1 MKANQREKMRVKQCG
16 SKNFAEVIAEN
27 TAEREYLAGVVAE
40 EQQRPSRGWC
50 KEYLTTIAKAEKIV
64 EGYNHANKPTQSSN
78 QAD

>member
-1 MKANQREKMRVKQCG
+1 MRINSYG
-16 SKNFAEVIAEN
+16 SKYFADVIAEN
-27 TAEREYLAGVVAE
+27 TVEREYLADVVAE

-64 EGYNHANKPTQSSN
+64 EGYNHGNKPAQSSN